1 MSDKM
6 REEFEAWIAK
16 SLEGF
21 TPQVIAT
28 KLWRSSEDAEYVYC
42 GSEWLAWQ
50 AATEAAA
57 RRCVDLCYNPGR
69 FGNSGATAIEHEF
82 GLTEKPCAGSSGS

>member
-57 RRCVDLCYNPGR
+57 RRCVELCEFIAVDRIGPAALCSQSIAR
-69 FGNSGATAIEHEF
+69 EF
-82 GLTEKPCAGSSGS
+82 GLTEKPHG

>member
-1 MSDKM
+1 MSDKI
-6 REEFEAWIAK
+6 REEFCREFPQMNMDSLHGEIALHAWRRAWI
-16 SLEGF
+16 L
-21 TPQVIAT
+21 
-28 KLWRSSEDAEYVYC
+28 
-42 GSEWLAWQ
+42 
-50 AATEAAA
+50 ATEAAA